1 MKTESFILLFC
12 LLSIC
17 FTQDSENQ
25 CKTEFISK
33 LKTKCQS
40 LGSCTLNT
48 EALNLNC
55 LPTSP
60 CSGKSRD
67 DCPKTIPSDFHN
79 KKCEYDSDNS
89 SCNEVN
95 KVCSDYNKAV
105 DGNAISGDICSS
117 LTKETDK
124 GDRCYYSHLN
134 GNLGNSRTCSTHY
147 DSCSSIN
154 SLSDK
159 SQTKCEAN
167 IPSDLEKKCVWNSDS
182 QCVEA
187 KRTCADYRYLENGWA
202 DKDNCNKLEAI
213 DASNGASCVYDQI
226 SGCTE
231 AYPCSKWDNTDQA
244 TCESQTPLNN
254 AGDDYDYLYRCK
266 YDTSEKKCEKVRKTC
281 DEYNDSS
288 LKRGNTL
295 CSQFSPE
302 DSTNKTC
309 VYSSSG
315 SCTEQYKTCQLY
327 DENDAE
333 KSRDECEGLILDD
346 PNKKC
351 VYIKEE
357 HKCEEGNV
365 YNNCNEYKGSDRKI
379 CERILSPKR
388 NSYCVLDKDSVCKER
403 DFFCVEA
410 YDRYDCLIYAKP
422 TDDTKKCVW
431 DGSVCKEEYKGC
443 EDYVEKRSNSQNTC
457 DNLEVYNGK
466 KCYYNSDKCTSK
478 NKKCNEA
485 KSREECKLIEKTGV
499 SDPDRKYCEWDSTSD
514 IGNFCRE
521 NYKYCSD
528 YRPTSW
534 PSSSDS
540 TIKSTCKKIKPFN
553 PETNTL
559 DLAYKCTVKD
569 PNVGCEKVPKECSEA
584 GSNKILCDLI
594 SPLIKDNRIKYCA
607 FVKGI
612 TSYNCVEHYK
622 TCELV
627 DESKLS
633 SSDTS
638 LCDDNIPNTHYFP
651 GICEYTNDNG
661 KYKCKTKSTSF
672 CNLFNTITY
681 QDYQYLCL
689 SINPNCTYSSGS
701 CKNITKSCNGI
712 KFYTQDDNNK
722 AICEA
727 IKPSD
732 EDKICVLKEDKSGCE
747 EVYRESIPFIYADNA
762 NSNSNSAFKLNANGI
777 QIILILLSLLF

>member
-1 MKTESFILLFC
+1 MKTENFILLFC

-25 CKTEFISK
+25 CETQFLSILE
-33 LKTKCQS
+33 TKCLG
-40 LGSCTLNT
+40 LGSSCAFNT
-48 EALNLNC
+48 ANKKC
-55 LPTSP
+55 LPISS
-60 CSGKSRD
+60 CSGKSID
-67 DCPKTIPSDFHN
+67 NCAKTIPSDYHN
-79 KKCEYDSDNS
+79 KKCKYDSGTS
-89 SCNEVN
+89 SCEEVN
-95 KVCSDYNKAV
+95 KECSDYNKRV
-105 DGNAISGDICSS
+105 DGNAISGDECSS
-117 LTKETDK
+117 LTKVNGQ
-124 GDRCYYSHLN
+124 GDRCYYSYLN
-134 GNLGNSRTCSTHY
+134 GNLGSYRTCSTHY
-147 DSCSSIN
+147 NSCDSIN
-154 SLSDK
+154 NLSDK
-159 SQTKCEAN
+159 STKCEAN
-167 IPSDLEKKCVWNSDS
+167 IPSDLTKKCLWNSDS
-182 QCVEA
+182 QQCVEA
-187 KRTCADYRYLENGWA
+187 NRTCTEYQYLYEWA
-202 DKDNCNKLEAI
+202 NKDNCNKLEA
-213 DASNGASCVYDQI
+213 SNGASCVYEQI
-226 SGCTE
+226 SGCIE
-231 AYPCSKWDNTDQA
+231 AYPCSKWNNDQPNCDDNK
-244 TCESQTPLNN
+244 TPLND
-254 AGDDYDYLYRCK
+254 AGDDYDYLYKCK
-266 YDTSEKKCEKVRKTC
+266 YNTANNKCEKVRKTC
-281 DEYNDSS
+281 AEYNS
-288 LKRGNTL
+288 LLKGDAD

-302 DSTNKTC
+302 DSTNKKC
-309 VYSSSG
+309 VYSSS
-315 SCTEQYKTCQLY
+315 SRKCIEQYKTCQLY

-333 KSRDECEGLILDD
+333 KSRAECEGLILDD

-443 EDYVEKRSNSQNTC
+443 EDYVEKRSNSENTC
-457 DNLEVYNGK
+457 DRLEVYNGK

-478 NKKCNEA
+478 NKKCYQA
-485 KSREECKLIEKTGV
+485 TSKEECKLIEKTGV
-499 SDPDRKYCEWDSTSD
+499 SDPDRKYCEWDSTRS
-514 IGNFCRE
+514 NCRE

-528 YRPTSW
+528 YRPTSSSGS
-534 PSSSDS
+534 PS
-540 TIKSTCKKIKPFN
+540 TTTCGDIKPFN
-553 PETNTL
+553 PETNAL
-559 DLAYKCTVKD
+559 DLAYKCAVKD
-569 PNVGCEKVPKECSEA
+569 PDVGCEKVPKDCIDA
-584 GSNKILCDLI
+584 DSNKILCDLI

-607 FVKGI
+607 FIKG
-612 TSYNCVEHYK
+612 NCVEHYK

-638 LCDDNIPNTHYFP
+638 LCDNNIPNTHYFP

-661 KYKCKTKSTSF
+661 KYKCRTKSTSF

-762 NSNSNSAFKLNANGI
+762 NSNSNSAFKLNANGM

>member
-25 CKTEFISK
+25 CETQFLSI
-33 LKTKCQS
+33 LQTKCRG

-48 EALNLNC
+48 EKLNC
-55 LPTSP
+55 LPTSS
-60 CSGKSRD
+60 CSGKSSD

-79 KKCEYDSDNS
+79 KKCEYDSGNS

-95 KVCSDYNKAV
+95 KVCSDYNKMV
-105 DGNAISGDICSS
+105 DGNWISGDICSS

-124 GDRCYYSHLN
+124 GDRCYYSYRN
-134 GNLGNSRTCSTHY
+134 GNLGSSRTCSTHY
-147 DSCSSIN
+147 NSCSSIN
-154 SLSDK
+154 DP
-159 SQTKCEAN
+159 TKCEAN
-167 IPSDLEKKCVWNSDS
+167 IPSDLTKKCLWNSDS
-182 QCVEA
+182 QQCVEPR
-187 KRTCADYRYLENGWA
+187 RTCTEYQYLYEWA
-202 DKDNCNKLEAI
+202 NKDNCNKLEA
-213 DASNGASCVYDQI
+213 SNGASCIYVQN
-226 SGCTE
+226 GCTE

-244 TCESQTPLNN
+244 TCESQTPLND

-266 YDTSEKKCEKVRKTC
+266 YNTANNKCGKVRKTC
-281 DEYNDSS
+281 AEYNDGS
-288 LKRGNTL
+288 LLKGDAD
-295 CSQFSPE
+295 CSEFLPE
-302 DSTNKTC
+302 DSTNKKC
-309 VYSSSG
+309 VESG
-315 SCTEQYKTCQLY
+315 GYCIEQYKTCQLY

-333 KSRDECEGLILDD
+333 KSRAECEGLILDD

-388 NSYCVLDKDSVCKER
+388 NFYCVLDKDSVCKER

-443 EDYVEKRSNSQNTC
+443 EDYVEKRSNSETTC
-457 DNLEVYNGK
+457 DGLEVYNGK

-478 NKKCNEA
+478 NKNCTEA
-485 KSREECKLIEKTGV
+485 TSKEECKLIEKTGV
-499 SDPDRKYCEWDSTSD
+499 SDPDRKYCEWYSTST
-514 IGNFCRE
+514 GSYCRE

-528 YRPTSW
+528 YRPTTIY
-534 PSSSDS
+534 SDS
-540 TIKSTCKKIKPFN
+540 TIESTCKKIKPFN

-559 DLAYKCTVKD
+559 DLAYKCAVKD
-569 PNVGCEKVPKECSEA
+569 SKVGCEKVPKDCDDA

-607 FVKGI
+607 FIQG
-612 TSYNCVEHYK
+612 NCEEHYK

-633 SSDTS
+633 SRENS
-638 LCDDNIPNTHYFP
+638 LCTNNIPNDHYFA
-651 GICEYTNDNG
+651 GICEHYMLNL
-661 KYKCKTKSTSF
+661 KSKCRTKTTSF
-672 CNLFNTITY
+672 CNLFNTNAY
-681 QDYQYLCL
+681 QDLCL
-689 SINPNCTYSSGS
+689 SINPNCSYSGGY
-701 CKNITKSCNGI
+701 CYNITKSCNDI

-727 IKPSD
+727 IKLGDDD

-762 NSNSNSAFKLNANGI
+762 NSNSNSAFKLNANGM

>member
-25 CKTEFISK
+25 CETQFLSI
-33 LKTKCQS
+33 LQTKCQN
-40 LGSCTLNT
+40 LGSSCTFNT
-48 EALNLNC
+48 TYKNC
-55 LPTSP
+55 LPISS
-60 CSGKSRD
+60 CSGKSED
-67 DCPKTIPSDFHN
+67 DCPNTIPSDYHN
-79 KKCEYDSDNS
+79 KKCKYNSGTS
-89 SCNEVN
+89 SCEEVN
-95 KVCSDYNKAV
+95 KVCSDYNQAV

-117 LTKETDK
+117 LTKETGQ
-124 GDRCYYSHLN
+124 GDRCYYSYLN
-134 GNLGNSRTCSTHY
+134 GNLRSYRTCSTHY
-147 DSCSSIN
+147 NSCN

-159 SQTKCEAN
+159 SQSECEAN
-167 IPSDLEKKCVWNSDS
+167 IPSDLTKKCLRNSGE
-182 QCVEA
+182 CVETN
-187 KRTCADYRYLENGWA
+187 RTCTESQYLYDWA
-202 DKDNCNKLEAI
+202 NKDNCKKLEVS
-213 DASNGASCVYDQI
+213 DGASCIYVQN
-226 SGCTE
+226 GCTE
-231 AYPCSKWDNTDQA
+231 AYPCSKWTDQD
-244 TCESQTPLNN
+244 TCDDNKTPLND
-254 AGDDYDYLYRCK
+254 AKDDYDYLYKCK
-266 YDTSEKKCEKVRKTC
+266 YNTANNKCEKVRKTC
-281 DEYNDSS
+281 AEYDDRLL
-288 LKRGNTL
+288 LKGDAD

-302 DSTNKTC
+302 DSTNKKC
-309 VYSSSG
+309 VYVYSSS
-315 SCTEQYKTCQLY
+315 SWKCIEQYKTCQLY

-365 YNNCNEYKGSDRKI
+365 YNNCNEYNGSDRKI

-388 NSYCVLDKDSVCKER
+388 NFYCVLDKDSVCKER

-431 DGSVCKEEYKGC
+431 NGSKCKEEYKGC
-443 EDYVEKRSNSQNTC
+443 EDYVEKRSNSENTC
-457 DNLEVYNGK
+457 DTLEVYNGK

-478 NKKCNEA
+478 NKICSEA
-485 KSREECKLIEKTGV
+485 KSKEECKLIEKTGV
-499 SDPDRKYCEWDSTSD
+499 SDPDRKYCEWFSTSYD
-514 IGNFCRE
+514 TGSYCRE

-528 YRPTSW
+528 YRPI
-534 PSSSDS
+534 SSSIVP
-540 TIKSTCKKIKPFN
+540 TIKSTCEDIKPFN
-553 PETNTL
+553 PETNAL
-559 DLAYKCTVKD
+559 DLAYKCAVKD
-569 PNVGCEKVPKECSEA
+569 SNVGCEKVPKDCSDA
-584 GSNKILCDLI
+584 GDNKILCDLV

-607 FVKGI
+607 FIQG
-612 TSYNCVEHYK
+612 NCEEHYK

-633 SSDTS
+633 SDENS
-638 LCDDNIPNTHYFP
+638 LCTNNIPNIPNTHYFT
-651 GICEYTNDNG
+651 GICEHYMLN
-661 KYKCKTKSTSF
+661 YKSKCRTKTTSF
-672 CNLFNTITY
+672 CKLFNTDAY
-681 QDYQYLCL
+681 QDLCL
-689 SINPNCTYSSGS
+689 SINPNCSYSGGYCYDITRS
-701 CKNITKSCNGI
+701 CTDI

-727 IKPSD
+727 IKLSN

-762 NSNSNSAFKLNANGI
+762 NSNSNSAFKLNANGM

>member
-25 CKTEFISK
+25 CKTEFISR

-48 EALNLNC
+48 EVEVLNC

-60 CSGKSRD
+60 CSGKSSA
-67 DCPKTIPSDFHN
+67 DCLKTIPSDFHN
-79 KKCEYDSDNS
+79 KKCEYDSDTN

-105 DGNAISGDICSS
+105 DGNAILGDKCSR
-117 LTKETDK
+117 LTKETGQ
-124 GDRCYYSHLN
+124 GDRCYLSHPDGDLDQA
-134 GNLGNSRTCSTHY
+134 RTCSTHY
-147 DSCSSIN
+147 NSCSSIN
-154 SLSDK
+154 EE
-159 SQTKCEAN
+159 TKCVAN
-167 IPSDLEKKCVWNSDS
+167 IPSDLDKKCIWNSN
-182 QCVEA
+182 QCVAA
-187 KRTCADYRYLENGWA
+187 KRTCYEYQYLYEWA
-202 DKDNCNKLEAI
+202 NKDNCNKLE
-213 DASNGASCVYDQI
+213 ASNGASCVYDQI
-226 SGCTE
+226 SGCIE
-231 AYPCSKWDNTDQA
+231 AYPCSKWNNDQTNCDDNK
-244 TCESQTPLNN
+244 TPLND
-254 AGDDYDYLYRCK
+254 AGDDYDYLYKCK
-266 YDTSEKKCEKVRKTC
+266 YNTANNKCEKVRKTC
-281 DEYNDSS
+281 TDYNS
-288 LKRGNTL
+288 LLIGDAD

-302 DSTNKTC
+302 DSTNKKC
-309 VYSSSG
+309 VYSSSSSSSSIG
-315 SCTEQYKTCQLY
+315 SCKEQYKTCQLY
-327 DENDAE
+327 DENVAD
-333 KSRDECEGLILDD
+333 KSRAECEGLKLDD

-351 VYIKEE
+351 VYIKEK

-431 DGSVCKEEYKGC
+431 DSNSCIEQYKGC
-443 EDYVEKRSNSQNTC
+443 EDYVEKRSNSETTC
-457 DNLEVYNGK
+457 GGLKVYNGK

-478 NKKCNEA
+478 NKKCSEA
-485 KSREECKLIEKTGV
+485 TSKEECKLIEKTGV
-499 SDPDRKYCEWDSTSD
+499 SDPDRKYCEWDSTGSY
-514 IGNFCRE
+514 CRE

-528 YRPTSW
+528 YRPTS
-534 PSSSDS
+534 SSGSLS
-540 TIKSTCKKIKPFN
+540 SITCRNIKPYN

-559 DLAYKCTVKD
+559 DLAYKCEVKETS
-569 PNVGCEKVPKECSEA
+569 VGCEKVPKECTEA
-584 GSNKILCDLI
+584 RSNKILCDLI

-607 FVKGI
+607 FIQG
-612 TSYNCVEHYK
+612 TCVEQYK

-627 DESKLS
+627 DELK
-633 SSDTS
+633 TNFNS
-638 LCDDNIPNTHYFP
+638 LCTNNIPDGHYFP
-651 GICEYTNDNG
+651 GICEYTNDNDNG
-661 KYKCKTKSTSF
+661 KYKCKTKSSLD
-672 CNLFNTITY
+672 CDKFNIYIDAY
-681 QDYQYLCL
+681 QDLCL
-689 SINPNCTYSSGS
+689 SINPNCSYSLGGS
-701 CKNITKSCNGI
+701 CSDNTNSCTGI

-727 IKPSD
+727 IKLSD

-762 NSNSNSAFKLNANGI
+762 NSNSNSAFKLNANGM

>member
-25 CKTEFISK
+25 CETQFLSILE
-33 LKTKCQS
+33 TKCLG
-40 LGSCTLNT
+40 LGSSCAFNT
-48 EALNLNC
+48 ANKKC
-55 LPTSP
+55 LPISS
-60 CSGKSRD
+60 CSGKSED
-67 DCPKTIPSDFHN
+67 DCPNTIPSNYHY
-79 KKCEYDSDNS
+79 KKCKYDSGNS

-105 DGNAISGDICSS
+105 DGYAISGDECSS
-117 LTKETDK
+117 LTKETGE
-124 GDRCYYSHLN
+124 GDRCLLFYPN
-134 GNLGNSRTCSTHY
+134 GNLVSKCSTHY
-147 DSCSSIN
+147 NSCSSIN
-154 SLSDK
+154 EP
-159 SQTKCEAN
+159 TKCEAN
-167 IPSDLEKKCVWNSDS
+167 IPSDLTKKCLLNSDS

-187 KRTCADYRYLENGWA
+187 NRTCTEYQYLYEWA
-202 DKDNCNKLEAI
+202 NKANCNKLEAI
-213 DASNGASCVYDQI
+213 DASKGASCVYAQNG
-226 SGCTE
+226 GCIE
-231 AYPCSKWDNTDQA
+231 AYPCSYWDNKQA
-244 TCESQTPLNN
+244 NCDDKTPLND
-254 AGDDYDYLYRCK
+254 AKDDYDYLYKCK
-266 YDTSEKKCEKVRKTC
+266 YNTANNKCEKVRKTC
-281 DEYNDSS
+281 TDYNS
-288 LKRGNTL
+288 LLIGDAD

-302 DSTNKTC
+302 DSTNKKC
-309 VYSSSG
+309 VYSSS
-315 SCTEQYKTCQLY
+315 SEECIEQYKTCQLY

-431 DGSVCKEEYKGC
+431 DLTDFKCKEKYKGC
-443 EDYVEKRSNSQNTC
+443 EDYVEKRSDSETTC
-457 DNLEVYNGK
+457 DGLEVYNGK

-478 NKKCNEA
+478 NKICSEA
-485 KSREECKLIEKTGV
+485 KSKEECKLIEKTGV
-499 SDPDRKYCEWDSTSD
+499 SDPDRKYCEWYSTSHD
-514 IGNFCRE
+514 TGSYCRE
-521 NYKYCSD
+521 TYKYCSD
-528 YRPTSW
+528 YRPISTST
-534 PSSSDS
+534 SSSGSLSS
-540 TIKSTCKKIKPFN
+540 TTCEKIKPFN

-559 DLAYKCTVKD
+559 DLAYKCAVKD
-569 PNVGCEKVPKECSEA
+569 TSVGCEKVPKECREA
-584 GSNKILCDLI
+584 GTNKILCDLI

-607 FVKGI
+607 FIQG
-612 TSYNCVEHYK
+612 TCVEHYN

-627 DESKLS
+627 DELKSNFEN
-633 SSDTS
+633 
-638 LCDDNIPNTHYFP
+638 LCKNNIPNNHYFP

-681 QDYQYLCL
+681 QDYKYLCL
-689 SINPNCTYSSGS
+689 SINPNCSYSGGS
-701 CKNITKSCNGI
+701 CKNITKSCTDI

-727 IKPSD
+727 IKLSDED

-747 EVYRESIPFIYADNA
+747 IVYRESIPFIYADNA
-762 NSNSNSAFKLNANGI
+762 NSNSNSAFKLNANGM

>member
-12 LLSIC
+12 LLNIC

-25 CKTEFISK
+25 CETQFRSI
-33 LKTKCQS
+33 LQNKCLG
-40 LGSCTLNT
+40 LGSCTFNT
-48 EALNLNC
+48 ANKKC
-55 LPTSP
+55 LPISS
-60 CSGKSRD
+60 CSGKSID
-67 DCPKTIPSDFHN
+67 NCAKTIPSNYNN
-79 KKCEYDSDNS
+79 KKCEYDSGNS

-105 DGNAISGDICSS
+105 DGNAISGDECSS
-117 LTKETDK
+117 LTKVNGQ
-124 GDRCYYSHLN
+124 GDRCYYSYRN
-134 GNLGNSRTCSTHY
+134 GNLGSSRTCSTHY
-147 DSCSSIN
+147 NSCDSIN
-154 SLSDK
+154 NLSDK
-159 SQTKCEAN
+159 STKCEVN
-167 IPSDLEKKCVWNSDS
+167 IPSDLTKKCLWNSDS
-182 QCVEA
+182 QQCVEA
-187 KRTCADYRYLENGWA
+187 NRTCTEYQYL
-202 DKDNCNKLEAI
+202 
-213 DASNGASCVYDQI
+213 ASNGASCVYDPI

-231 AYPCSKWDNTDQA
+231 AYPCSKWHNDQTNCDDNK
-244 TCESQTPLNN
+244 TPLND
-254 AGDDYDYLYRCK
+254 AGDDYDYLYKCK
-266 YDTSEKKCEKVRKTC
+266 YNTANNKCEKVRKTC
-281 DEYNDSS
+281 AEYNNGYL
-288 LKRGNTL
+288 LKGDAD

-302 DSTNKTC
+302 DSTNKKC
-309 VYSSSG
+309 VESG
-315 SCTEQYKTCQLY
+315 GLCKEQYKTCQLY
-327 DENDAE
+327 DENVAE
-333 KSRDECEGLILDD
+333 KSRAECEGLILDD

-431 DGSVCKEEYKGC
+431 DLADSKCKERYKGC
-443 EDYVEKRSNSQNTC
+443 EDYVEKRSNSETIC
-457 DNLEVYNGK
+457 GGLEVYNGK

-478 NKKCNEA
+478 NKICSEA
-485 KSREECKLIEKTGV
+485 KSKEECKLIEKTGV
-499 SDPDRKYCEWDSTSD
+499 SDPDRKYCEWYSTIYDTGSY
-514 IGNFCRE
+514 CRE

-528 YRPTSW
+528 YRPTSTR
-534 PSSSDS
+534 SLSY
-540 TIKSTCKKIKPFN
+540 TTCEDIKPYN

-559 DLAYKCTVKD
+559 DLAYKCAVKD
-569 PNVGCEKVPKECSEA
+569 PNVGCEKVPKDCIDA
-584 GSNKILCDLI
+584 DSNKILCDLI

-607 FVKGI
+607 FIKG
-612 TSYNCVEHYK
+612 NCVEHYR

-627 DESKLS
+627 DGSKLS

-638 LCDDNIPNTHYFP
+638 LCDNNIPNTHYFP

-661 KYKCKTKSTSF
+661 KYKCRTKSTSF

-762 NSNSNSAFKLNANGI
+762 NSNSNSAFKLNANGM

>member
-25 CKTEFISK
+25 CETQFLSI
-33 LKTKCQS
+33 LQTKCQN
-40 LGSCTLNT
+40 LGSSCTFNT
-48 EALNLNC
+48 TYKNC
-55 LPTSP
+55 LPISS
-60 CSGKSRD
+60 CSGKSET
-67 DCPKTIPSDFHN
+67 DCPNTIPSNYHY
-79 KKCEYDSDNS
+79 KKCEYNS
-89 SCNEVN
+89 GSCNEVN
-95 KVCSDYNKAV
+95 KVCSDYNNMV
-105 DGNAISGDICSS
+105 DGNVILGDKCSS
-117 LTKETDK
+117 LTKENGL
-124 GDRCYYSHLN
+124 GDRCYYSYPD
-134 GNLGNSRTCSTHY
+134 GDSGSERSCSTHY
-147 DSCSSIN
+147 NSCGSIN

-159 SQTKCEAN
+159 SRTKCEAN
-167 IPSDLEKKCVWNSDS
+167 IPSDLTKKCSWKSES
-182 QCVEA
+182 QCVETN
-187 KRTCADYRYLENGWA
+187 RTCAEYQYLYEWA
-202 DKDNCNKLEAI
+202 NKDNCNKLEAI
-213 DASNGASCVYDQI
+213 GASNGASCVYYLNR
-226 SGCTE
+226 CTE
-231 AYPCSKWDNTDQA
+231 AYPCSHWDNRNRA
-244 TCESQTPLNN
+244 TCERQTPLND

-266 YDTSEKKCEKVRKTC
+266 YNTTNNKCEKVRKTC

-302 DSTNKTC
+302 DSTNKKC
-309 VYSSSG
+309 VESDG
-315 SCTEQYKTCQLY
+315 LCKEQYKTCQLY
-327 DENDAE
+327 DENDAD
-333 KSRDECEGLILDD
+333 KSREDCEGLILDD

-443 EDYVEKRSNSQNTC
+443 EDYVEKRSNSETTC
-457 DNLEVYNGK
+457 DDLEVYNGK

-478 NKKCNEA
+478 NKICSEA
-485 KSREECKLIEKTGV
+485 TSKEECKLIEKTGV
-499 SDPDRKYCEWDSTSD
+499 SDPDRKYCEWYSTSYD
-514 IGNFCRE
+514 TGSYCRE

-528 YRPTSW
+528 YRLT
-534 PSSSDS
+534 SSSDDS
-540 TIKSTCKKIKPFN
+540 TIEPTCKKIKPFN

-559 DLAYKCTVKD
+559 DLAYKCKVKD
-569 PNVGCEKVPKECSEA
+569 SKVGCEKVPKECTEA

-607 FVKGI
+607 FIQG
-612 TSYNCVEHYK
+612 TCVEHYK

-627 DESKLS
+627 DESRL
-633 SSDTS
+633 TN
-638 LCDDNIPNTHYFP
+638 DDNANLLCEQNIPERHYFA
-651 GICEYTNDNG
+651 GICEHYTLNS
-661 KYKCKTKSTSF
+661 KIKCRTKTTSF
-672 CNLFNTITY
+672 CNLFNIDAY
-681 QDYQYLCL
+681 QDLCL
-689 SINPNCTYSSGS
+689 SINPNCSYFSDGSYSS
-701 CKNITKSCNGI
+701 CYDNTKSCNDTI
-712 KFYTQDDNNK
+712 FYTQDDNNK

-727 IKPSD
+727 IKLSN
-732 EDKICVLKEDKSGCE
+732 EDNICVLKEDKSGCE
-747 EVYRESIPFIYADNA
+747 EVFRESIPFIYADNA
-762 NSNSNSAFKLNANGI
+762 NSNSNSAFKLNANGM

>member
-25 CKTEFISK
+25 CETQFRSI
-33 LKTKCQS
+33 LQTKCQS

-48 EALNLNC
+48 EDLNC
-55 LPTSP
+55 LPTSS
-60 CSGKSRD
+60 CSGKSSD
-67 DCPKTIPSDFHN
+67 DCPNTIPSDFHN
-79 KKCEYDSDNS
+79 KKCEYKSG

-95 KVCSDYNKAV
+95 KVCSDYNKV
-105 DGNAISGDICSS
+105 GDGNAISGDICSR
-117 LTKETDK
+117 LTKET
-124 GDRCYYSHLN
+124 GEGGRCLLFYPN
-134 GNLGNSRTCSTHY
+134 GNLVSQITCSTHY
-147 DSCSSIN
+147 NSCNSIN

-187 KRTCADYRYLENGWA
+187 KRTCADYKYLEDDWA
-202 DKDNCNKLEAI
+202 DKDNCNKLEAS
-213 DASNGASCVYDQI
+213 DASNGASCVYTRNRRCI
-226 SGCTE
+226 E
-231 AYPCSKWDNTDQA
+231 AYPCQHWNNTDQA
-244 TCESQTPLNN
+244 TCESQTPLNDAKN
-254 AGDDYDYLYRCK
+254 DYDYLYKCK
-266 YDTSEKKCEKVRKTC
+266 YNTVNNKCEKVRKTC
-281 DEYNDSS
+281 TEYNS
-288 LKRGNTL
+288 LFKGDFP
-295 CSQFSPE
+295 CSDFLPE
-302 DSTNKTC
+302 DSTNKKC
-309 VYSSSG
+309 VERG
-315 SCTEQYKTCQLY
+315 GLCIEQYKTCQLY
-327 DENDAE
+327 DE
-333 KSRDECEGLILDD
+333 KLDD

-351 VYIKEE
+351 VYIKEK

-431 DGSVCKEEYKGC
+431 DSNRCIEQYKGC
-443 EDYVEKRSNSQNTC
+443 EDYVEKRSDSETTC
-457 DNLEVYNGK
+457 DRLKVYNGK

-478 NKKCNEA
+478 NKKCSEA
-485 KSREECKLIEKTGV
+485 TSKEECKLIEKTGV
-499 SDPDRKYCEWDSTSD
+499 SDPDRKYCEWDS
-514 IGNFCRE
+514 IGSNCRE

-528 YRPTSW
+528 YRPTSSSGS
-534 PSSSDS
+534 PS
-540 TIKSTCKKIKPFN
+540 TTTCGDIKPFN

-559 DLAYKCTVKD
+559 DPAYKCAIMD
-569 PNVGCEKVPKECSEA
+569 PNVGCEKVPKDCINA
-584 GSNKILCDLI
+584 DSNKILCDLI
-594 SPLIKDNRIKYCA
+594 SSLIKDNRIKYCA
-607 FVKGI
+607 FIKGK
-612 TSYNCVEHYK
+612 CEEHYK

-633 SSDTS
+633 SRDNS
-638 LCDDNIPNTHYFP
+638 LCTNNIPNTHYFP
-651 GICEYTNDNG
+651 GICEYTNDNNG
-661 KYKCKTKSTSF
+661 KYKCKTKSSLD
-672 CNLFNTITY
+672 CDEFNININAY
-681 QDYQYLCL
+681 QDLCL
-689 SINPNCTYSSGS
+689 SINPNCSYSGGY
-701 CKNITKSCNGI
+701 CYNITKSCNNI

-727 IKPSD
+727 IKLSN

-762 NSNSNSAFKLNANGI
+762 NSNSNSAFKLNANGM

>member
-25 CKTEFISK
+25 CETKFLSK
-33 LKTKCQS
+33 LQTECQN
-40 LGSCTLNT
+40 LGSSCTFNT
-48 EALNLNC
+48 ANNKC
-55 LPTSP
+55 LPISS
-60 CSGKSRD
+60 CSGKSEA
-67 DCPKTIPSDFHN
+67 DCPKTIPSNYHY
-79 KKCEYDSDNS
+79 KKCEYDRGTS
-89 SCNEVN
+89 SCEEVN
-95 KVCSDYNKAV
+95 KVCTDYNKAV
-105 DGNAISGDICSS
+105 DGNAISGEECSR
-117 LTKETDK
+117 LTKENGE
-124 GDRCYYSHLN
+124 GDRCLLFYPN
-134 GNLGNSRTCSTHY
+134 GNLFSPITCSTHY
-147 DSCSSIN
+147 NSCSDIN
-154 SLSDK
+154 D
-159 SQTKCEAN
+159 QAKCEAN
-167 IPSDLEKKCVWNSDS
+167 IPSDLTFKCIWNSN
-182 QCVEA
+182 QCVQA
-187 KRTCADYRYLENGWA
+187 KRTCTDSKYLYDWA
-202 DKDNCNKLEAI
+202 NKDNCKKLEVS
-213 DASNGASCVYDQI
+213 DGPSCIYVQN
-226 SGCTE
+226 GCTE
-231 AYPCSKWDNTDQA
+231 AYPCSHWDNTNQA
-244 TCESQTPLNN
+244 TCESQTPLND
-254 AGDDYDYLYRCK
+254 AKDDYDYLYKCK
-266 YDTSEKKCEKVRKTC
+266 YNTANNKCENKIRKTC
-281 DEYNDSS
+281 DDYNDRTL
-288 LKRGNTL
+288 LKGDAL
-295 CSQFSPE
+295 CPDFLPE
-302 DSTNKTC
+302 DSTNKKC

-315 SCTEQYKTCQLY
+315 SCIEQYKTCQLY
-327 DENDAE
+327 DENYAD
-333 KSRDECEGLILDD
+333 KSRAECEGLKLDD

-351 VYIKEE
+351 VYIKEK

-443 EDYVEKRSNSQNTC
+443 EDYVEKRSDSEDNC
-457 DNLEVYNGK
+457 DKLEVYNGK

-478 NKKCNEA
+478 NKKCYQA

-499 SDPDRKYCEWDSTSD
+499 SDPDRKYCEWYSTSD
-514 IGNFCRE
+514 TGPYCRE

-528 YRPTSW
+528 YRPTS
-534 PSSSDS
+534 SDS
-540 TIKSTCKKIKPFN
+540 DETIESTCEKIKPFN

-559 DLAYKCTVKD
+559 DLAYKCAVKD
-569 PNVGCEKVPKECSEA
+569 SKVGCEKVPKECREA
-584 GSNKILCDLI
+584 DTNKILCDLV

-607 FVKGI
+607 FTQG
-612 TSYNCVEHYK
+612 NCEEHYK

-633 SSDTS
+633 SDNS
-638 LCDDNIPNTHYFP
+638 LCTNNIPNTHYFK
-651 GICEYTNDNG
+651 GICEYDTSNG
-661 KYKCKTKSTSF
+661 NNKCRTKTTSF
-672 CNLFNTITY
+672 CNLLNTDAY
-681 QDYQYLCL
+681 YRDLCK
-689 SINPNCTYSSGS
+689 SINPNCSYSGS
-701 CKNITKSCNGI
+701 SCYDITRSCTDI

-727 IKPSD
+727 IKLGDED

-762 NSNSNSAFKLNANGI
+762 NSNSNSAFKLNANGM

>member
-25 CKTEFISK
+25 CETQFRSILE
-33 LKTKCQS
+33 TKCLG
-40 LGSCTLNT
+40 LGSSCAFNT
-48 EALNLNC
+48 ANKKC
-55 LPTSP
+55 LPISS
-60 CSGKSRD
+60 CSGKSET
-67 DCPKTIPSDFHN
+67 DCPNTIPSDYHK
-79 KKCEYDSDNS
+79 KKCEYDRGTS

-95 KVCSDYNKAV
+95 KVCSDYNIAG
-105 DGNAISGDICSS
+105 DGNAILGDECSS
-117 LTKETDK
+117 LTKVNGQ
-124 GDRCYYSHLN
+124 GDRCYYSHLYN
-134 GNLGNSRTCSTHY
+134 NLGYSRTCSTHY
-147 DSCSSIN
+147 NSCN

-159 SQTKCEAN
+159 TQTKCEAN
-167 IPSDLEKKCVWNSDS
+167 IPSDLTKKCIWNSN
-182 QCVEA
+182 QCVETN
-187 KRTCADYRYLENGWA
+187 RTCTESQYLYDWA
-202 DKDNCNKLEAI
+202 NKDNCKKLEVS
-213 DASNGASCVYDQI
+213 DGASCIYVQNG
-226 SGCTE
+226 GCID
-231 AYPCSKWDNTDQA
+231 AYPCSYWNNNQA
-244 TCESQTPLNN
+244 ICESQTPLND

-266 YDTSEKKCEKVRKTC
+266 YNTANNKCEKVRKTC
-281 DEYNDSS
+281 DEYNDP
-288 LKRGNTL
+288 LLLNGGAL
-295 CSQFSPE
+295 CPDFLPE
-302 DSTNKTC
+302 DSANKKC

-315 SCTEQYKTCQLY
+315 SCIEQYKTCQLY
-327 DENDAE
+327 DENYAD
-333 KSRDECEGLILDD
+333 KSRAECEGLKLDD

-351 VYIKEE
+351 VYIKEK

-431 DGSVCKEEYKGC
+431 DNNLCIEQYKGC
-443 EDYVEKRSNSQNTC
+443 EDYVEKRSNSETIC
-457 DNLEVYNGK
+457 GGLEVYNGK

-478 NKKCNEA
+478 NKICSEA
-485 KSREECKLIEKTGV
+485 TSKEECKLIEKTGV
-499 SDPDRKYCEWDSTSD
+499 SDPDRKYCEWYSTST
-514 IGNFCRE
+514 GSYCRE

-528 YRPTSW
+528 YRPTT
-534 PSSSDS
+534 SSRNP
-540 TIKSTCKKIKPFN
+540 TIESTCEDIKPYN

-559 DLAYKCTVKD
+559 DLAYKCAVKD
-569 PNVGCEKVPKECSEA
+569 SKVGCEKVPKDCTDA
-584 GSNKILCDLI
+584 GTNQILCNLI

-607 FVKGI
+607 FIQG
-612 TSYNCVEHYK
+612 NCEEHYK

-627 DESKLS
+627 DGEQSNFN
-633 SSDTS
+633 S
-638 LCDDNIPNTHYFP
+638 LCDNNIPEGDYFA
-651 GICEYTNDNG
+651 GICYHFSLNN
-661 KYKCKTKSTSF
+661 KNICQKKSTSF
-672 CNLFNTITY
+672 CNLFNTNAY
-681 QDYQYLCL
+681 QDLCL
-689 SINPNCTYSSGS
+689 SINPNCSYSSGS
-701 CKNITKSCNGI
+701 CYYDNTKSCNDI

-727 IKPSD
+727 IKLSD

-762 NSNSNSAFKLNANGI
+762 NSNSNSAFKFNVDGM

>member
-25 CKTEFISK
+25 CETQFRSI
-33 LKTKCQS
+33 LQNKCQS
-40 LGSCTLNT
+40 LGLGSGSCTFNT
-48 EALNLNC
+48 ANKKC
-55 LPTSP
+55 LPISS
-60 CSGKSRD
+60 CSGKSSD
-67 DCPKTIPSDFHN
+67 NCAKTIPSNYNN
-79 KKCEYDSDNS
+79 KKCEYDIGNS

-105 DGNAISGDICSS
+105 DGNAISGDECSS
-117 LTKETDK
+117 LTKVNGQ
-124 GDRCYYSHLN
+124 GDRCYYSYRN
-134 GNLGNSRTCSTHY
+134 GNLGSSRTCSTHY
-147 DSCSSIN
+147 NSCDSIN
-154 SLSDK
+154 NLSDK
-159 SQTKCEAN
+159 STKCEAN
-167 IPSDLEKKCVWNSDS
+167 IPSDLTKKCLWNSDS
-182 QCVEA
+182 QQCVEA
-187 KRTCADYRYLENGWA
+187 NRTCTEYQYLYEWA
-202 DKDNCNKLEAI
+202 NKANCNKLEAI
-213 DASNGASCVYDQI
+213 DASNGASCIYEQI
-226 SGCTE
+226 SGCIE
-231 AYPCSKWDNTDQA
+231 AYPCSKWNNYQNDCDDK
-244 TCESQTPLNN
+244 TPLND
-254 AGDDYDYLYRCK
+254 AGDDYDYLYKCK
-266 YDTSEKKCEKVRKTC
+266 YNTANNKCEKVRKTC
-281 DEYNDSS
+281 TDYNS
-288 LKRGNTL
+288 LLKGDAD

-302 DSTNKTC
+302 DSTNKKC
-309 VYSSSG
+309 VKSG
-315 SCTEQYKTCQLY
+315 VLCIEQYKTCQLY

-333 KSRDECEGLILDD
+333 KSRAECEGLILDD

-388 NSYCVLDKDSVCKER
+388 NFYCVLDKDSVCKER

-431 DGSVCKEEYKGC
+431 NGSKCKEEYKGC
-443 EDYVEKRSNSQNTC
+443 EDYVEKRSNSETTC
-457 DNLEVYNGK
+457 DTLEVYNGK

-478 NKKCNEA
+478 NKICSEA
-485 KSREECKLIEKTGV
+485 TSKEECKLIEKTGV
-499 SDPDRKYCEWDSTSD
+499 SDPDRKYCEWDSTGS
-514 IGNFCRE
+514 NCRE

-528 YRPTSW
+528 YRPTTSYT
-534 PSSSDS
+534 DS
-540 TIKSTCKKIKPFN
+540 TIISTCEKIKPFN

-559 DLAYKCTVKD
+559 DLAYKCAVKD
-569 PNVGCEKVPKECSEA
+569 PKVGCEKVPKDCSDA
-584 GSNKILCDLI
+584 DSNKILCDLI

-607 FVKGI
+607 FIKG
-612 TSYNCVEHYK
+612 NCEEHYK

-627 DESKLS
+627 DESKS
-633 SSDTS
+633 NFEN
-638 LCDDNIPNTHYFP
+638 LCKNNIPNSHYFK
-651 GICEYTNDNG
+651 GICEYDTSNG
-661 KYKCKTKSTSF
+661 KNKCRTKTTSF
-672 CNLFNTITY
+672 CNLFNTDAY
-681 QDYQYLCL
+681 QDLCL
-689 SINPNCTYSSGS
+689 SINPNCSYSGGY
-701 CKNITKSCNGI
+701 CYNITKSCNNI

-727 IKPSD
+727 IKLSN

-762 NSNSNSAFKLNANGI
+762 NSNSNSAFKLNANGM

>member
-17 FTQDSENQ
+17 FTQDSEYQ
-25 CKTEFISK
+25 CETQFLSI
-33 LKTKCQS
+33 LQTKCQS

-48 EALNLNC
+48 EDLNC
-55 LPTSP
+55 LPTSS
-60 CSGKSRD
+60 CSGKSSD
-67 DCPKTIPSDFHN
+67 DCPNTIPSDFHN
-79 KKCEYDSDNS
+79 KKCEYKSGTNS
-89 SCNEVN
+89 CDEVN
-95 KVCSDYNKAV
+95 KVCSDYNNVV
-105 DGNAISGDICSS
+105 DGNAILGDKCSS
-117 LTKETDK
+117 LTKETGQ
-124 GDRCYYSHLN
+124 GDRCYLSYPDGDLN
-134 GNLGNSRTCSTHY
+134 SERSCSTHY
-147 DSCSSIN
+147 NSCSSIN

-167 IPSDLEKKCVWNSDS
+167 IPFDLTKKCFWNSDS

-187 KRTCADYRYLENGWA
+187 KRTCTEYKYLENGWA
-202 DKDNCNKLEAI
+202 DKDNCNKLEAS
-213 DASNGASCVYDQI
+213 DASNGASCVYARNRRCI
-226 SGCTE
+226 E
-231 AYPCSKWDNTDQA
+231 AYPCSKWNNDQINCDNK
-244 TCESQTPLNN
+244 TPLNDAKN
-254 AGDDYDYLYRCK
+254 DYDYLYKCK
-266 YDTSEKKCEKVRKTC
+266 YNTVNNKCEKVRKTC
-281 DEYNDSS
+281 AEYNDGS
-288 LKRGNTL
+288 LLKGDAY
-295 CSQFSPE
+295 CSEFLPE
-302 DSTNKTC
+302 DSANKKC
-309 VYSSSG
+309 VKSG
-315 SCTEQYKTCQLY
+315 LYCIEQYKTCQLY

-333 KSRDECEGLILDD
+333 KSRAECEGLILDD

-443 EDYVEKRSNSQNTC
+443 EDYVEKRSNSETDC
-457 DNLEVYNGK
+457 DDLEVYNGK

-478 NKKCNEA
+478 NKICSEA
-485 KSREECKLIEKTGV
+485 KSKEECKLIEKTGV
-499 SDPDRKYCEWDSTSD
+499 SDPDRKYCEWYSTSHD
-514 IGNFCRE
+514 TGSYCRE

-528 YRPTSW
+528 YRPI
-534 PSSSDS
+534 SSSIVP
-540 TIKSTCKKIKPFN
+540 TIKSTCEDIKPYN

-559 DLAYKCTVKD
+559 DLAYKCAVKD
-569 PNVGCEKVPKECSEA
+569 SKVGCEKVPKECSEA
-584 GSNKILCDLI
+584 GNNKILCDLI

-607 FVKGI
+607 FIQG
-612 TSYNCVEHYK
+612 NCEEHYK

-633 SSDTS
+633 SLDNS
-638 LCDDNIPNTHYFP
+638 LCTNNIPNMPNTHYFT
-651 GICEYTNDNG
+651 GICEHYMLN
-661 KYKCKTKSTSF
+661 YKSKCRTKTTSF
-672 CNLFNTITY
+672 CNLFNTDAY
-681 QDYQYLCL
+681 QDLCL
-689 SINPNCTYSSGS
+689 SINPNCSYSGGY
-701 CKNITKSCNGI
+701 CYNITKSCNDI

-747 EVYRESIPFIYADNA
+747 IVYRESIPFIYADNA
-762 NSNSNSAFKLNANGI
+762 NSNSNSAFKLNANGM

>member
-25 CKTEFISK
+25 CETKFIYKLQTE
-33 LKTKCQS
+33 CQN
-40 LGSCTLNT
+40 LGSSCTFNT
-48 EALNLNC
+48 TYKNC
-55 LPTSP
+55 LPISS
-60 CSGKSRD
+60 CSGKSET
-67 DCPKTIPSDFHN
+67 DCPNTIPSDYHN
-79 KKCEYDSDNS
+79 KKCKYNSGTS
-89 SCNEVN
+89 SCEEVN
-95 KVCSDYNKAV
+95 KVCSEYNQMV

-117 LTKETDK
+117 LTKETGQ
-124 GDRCYYSHLN
+124 GDRCYYSYLN
-134 GNLGNSRTCSTHY
+134 GNLRSYRTCSTHY
-147 DSCSSIN
+147 NSCN

-159 SQTKCEAN
+159 SQSECEAN
-167 IPSDLEKKCVWNSDS
+167 IPSDLTKKCLRNSGE
-182 QCVEA
+182 CVETN
-187 KRTCADYRYLENGWA
+187 RTCTESQYLYDWA
-202 DKDNCNKLEAI
+202 NKDNCKKLEVS
-213 DASNGASCVYDQI
+213 DGASCIYVQN
-226 SGCTE
+226 GCTE
-231 AYPCSKWDNTDQA
+231 AYPCSKWTDQD
-244 TCESQTPLNN
+244 TCDDNKTPLND
-254 AGDDYDYLYRCK
+254 AKDDYDYLYKCK
-266 YDTSEKKCEKVRKTC
+266 YNTANNKCEKVRKTC
-281 DEYNDSS
+281 AEYDDRFL
-288 LKRGNTL
+288 LKGDAD

-302 DSTNKTC
+302 DSTNKKC
-309 VYSSSG
+309 VYVYSSS
-315 SCTEQYKTCQLY
+315 SWKCIEQYKTCQLY

-333 KSRDECEGLILDD
+333 KSRAECEGLILDD

-443 EDYVEKRSNSQNTC
+443 EDYVEKKSNSENTC
-457 DNLEVYNGK
+457 DTLEVYNGK

-478 NKKCNEA
+478 NKICSEA
-485 KSREECKLIEKTGV
+485 TSKEECKLIEKTGV
-499 SDPDRKYCEWDSTSD
+499 SDPDRKYCEWYSTST
-514 IGNFCRE
+514 GSYCRE

-528 YRPTSW
+528 YRPI
-534 PSSSDS
+534 SSSIVP
-540 TIKSTCKKIKPFN
+540 TIKSTCEDIKPYN

-559 DLAYKCTVKD
+559 DLAYKCAVKD
-569 PNVGCEKVPKECSEA
+569 SKVGCEKVPKKCSEA

-607 FVKGI
+607 FIQGR
-612 TSYNCVEHYK
+612 CVEHYK

-627 DESKLS
+627 DELKLS

-638 LCDDNIPNTHYFP
+638 LCDQNIPERHYFAD
-651 GICEYTNDNG
+651 ICEHYTSNS
-661 KYKCKTKSTSF
+661 KIKCRTKTTSF
-672 CNLFNTITY
+672 CKLFNTDAY
-681 QDYQYLCL
+681 QDLCL
-689 SINPNCTYSSGS
+689 SINPNCSYYGGY
-701 CKNITKSCNGI
+701 CYNNTKSCNYI

-762 NSNSNSAFKLNANGI
+762 NSNSNSAFKLNANGM